1 MAYGVGLPSNR
12 EAWWC
17 QKPQLDQ
24 FVLRR
29 DPWRSTTRACAH
41 RQCGRVAL
49 FGQGDAQSGWSVLLL
64 KY

>member
-1 MAYGVGLPSNR
+1 MAYGVGLLLNR
-12 EAWWC
+12 DAGC

-29 DPWRSTTRACAH
+29 DPWRPTPVCTH

-49 FGQGDAQSGWSVLLL
+49 FGQGDAQSG
-64 KY
+64 